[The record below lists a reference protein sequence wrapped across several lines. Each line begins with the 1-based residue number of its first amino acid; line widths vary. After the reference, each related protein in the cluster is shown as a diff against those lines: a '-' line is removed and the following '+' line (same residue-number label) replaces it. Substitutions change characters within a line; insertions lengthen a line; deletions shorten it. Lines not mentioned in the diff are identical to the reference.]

1 MDHRSKY
8 KQINVLLLLQ
18 EQTPS
23 LLVTVNTH
31 HLLPA
36 CLRCLLLLIVRVL
49 IQFPIAT
56 SRTKRESFRWQII
69 MKDISFPF
77 SASTSVDH
85 RRRRYLFCSPEL
97 HGDERCRGWAGEGP
111 AREGRLLHMSVAM
124 GILAQWLCSNAAA
137 GTEDLF
143 SQGRHWWEKKK
154 QGKKMECA
162 WAGASA
168 TNYVAGAFILDR
180 VSEASLRAGARCCLA
195 DLLMFSNCL
204 GVQMKLRPAGQP
216 ASQPAQEPL
225 GGKSISIRGRQWR
238 ADGGFIIACCQDKCV
253 NHLQRLHRNHW
264 ITVYRGEGSF
274 LPIQSSAYAN

>member
-1 MDHRSKY
+1 MYHSVVLFCPSVLLLTFTITSSHHGRYLQAHGEKKTTTGGAVRSSVVDHRSKY

-49 IQFPIAT
+49 TQFPIAT

-97 HGDERCRGWAGEGP
+97 HTDERCQGWVGEGP

-154 QGKKMECA
+154 AGEKKWSVHELEPQPPIMWQG
-162 WAGASA
+162 
-168 TNYVAGAFILDR
+168 
-180 VSEASLRAGARCCLA
+180 
-195 DLLMFSNCL
+195 
-204 GVQMKLRPAGQP
+204 
-216 ASQPAQEPL
+216 
-225 GGKSISIRGRQWR
+225 
-238 ADGGFIIACCQDKCV
+238 
-253 NHLQRLHRNHW
+253 HL
-264 ITVYRGEGSF
+264 F
-274 LPIQSSAYAN
+274 